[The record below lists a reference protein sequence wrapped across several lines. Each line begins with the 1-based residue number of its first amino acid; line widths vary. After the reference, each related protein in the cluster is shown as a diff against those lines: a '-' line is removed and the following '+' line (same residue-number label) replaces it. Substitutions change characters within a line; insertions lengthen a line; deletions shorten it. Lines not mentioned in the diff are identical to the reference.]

1 VSTDETYAAY
11 LDAVRRSPHNLVSRR
26 ALEELETRHLPES
39 RALAEMLPPGPARLV
54 DIGSGGGFPGLVI
67 AVARQD
73 LAVTLVEATGKK
85 ADFLAS
91 TAADLGVDVEV
102 IHGRIE
108 DLDPGRL
115 AGGFD
120 LATARAVAPLVRLV
134 AWTVP
139 ALRPGGL
146 LYAVKGDRWREE
158 LEEAAAA
165 ITEIGAVVM
174 ATPDDRNGAYD
185 GIAPRV
191 VIIRRGSPRA

>member
-1 VSTDETYAAY
+1 MDTDETFAAF
-11 LDAVRRSPHNLVSRR
+11 LDAVRASPHNLVSRR

-39 RALAEMLPPGPARLV
+39 RALAKMLPPGPARLV

-67 AVARQD
+67 AVARED

-85 ADFLAS
+85 AAFLAA
-91 TAADLGVDVEV
+91 TAADLGLDAEV

-108 DLDPGRL
+108 DLGADRL
-115 AGGFD
+115 PGGFD

-134 AWTVP
+134 AWAMP
-139 ALRPGGL
+139 ALRPGGS

-158 LEEAAAA
+158 LEEASAVIADL
-165 ITEIGAVVM
+165 GAVVTS
-174 ATPDDRNGAYD
+174 TPDDRDGAYE

-191 VIIRRGSPRA
+191 VTIRRGSSPT